1 MFAVR
6 EDDGSG
12 ESVTGAALSRRI
24 VHPIV
29 GSARRIDQI
38 TVASANGWRVQRGG
52 SGGGILAGLR
62 APVFWP
68 VALLVVTLGAVSV
81 TVSVAVSV
89 DVSLVLLVVGIT
101 SGRSWGAGPLRQGVP
116 PPRGESLRGEL
127 DGVGRGAG
135 GRFLPP
141 PLADHLPLSDVR
153 RQPEPSAR

>member
-29 GSARRIDQI
+29 GLARRIDQI

-62 APVFWP
+62 APVLWP

-81 TVSVAVSV
+81 AVSV
-89 DVSLVLLVVGIT
+89 DVSLVLSVVGIT
-101 SGRSWGAGPLRQGVP
+101 SGRSWGAGPLRQGVS
-116 PPRGESLRGEL
+116 PPRGEALRGEL

>member
-12 ESVTGAALSRRI
+12 ESVAGAALSRRI

-29 GSARRIDQI
+29 GLARRIDQI

-81 TVSVAVSV
+81 AVSV
-89 DVSLVLLVVGIT
+89 DVSLVLSVVGIT
-101 SGRSWGAGPLRQGVP
+101 SGRSWGAGPLRQGVS
-116 PPRGESLRGEL
+116 PPRGEALRGNST
-127 DGVGRGAG
+127 G
-135 GRFLPP
+135 
-141 PLADHLPLSDVR
+141 
-153 RQPEPSAR
+153 

>member
-12 ESVTGAALSRRI
+12 ESVAGAALSLRS

-29 GSARRIDQI
+29 GLARRIDQI
-38 TVASANGWRVQRGG
+38 TVASVNGWRVQRGG

-62 APVFWP
+62 APVLWP
-68 VALLVVTLGAVSV
+68 VVLLVVTLGAV
-81 TVSVAVSV
+81 AV
-89 DVSLVLLVVGIT
+89 DVSLVLSLVGIT
-101 SGRSWGAGPLRQGVP
+101 SGRSWGAGSLRQGFS
-116 PPRGESLRGEL
+116 PPRGEALRGEL

-141 PLADHLPLSDVR
+141 PLVDHLPLSDV
-153 RQPEPSAR
+153 